1 MGSSFTRIASKAW
14 IQFLVLAIAIFFIPS
29 IFGHP
34 FAAGDNLIQFNPLRV
49 LAGRIERHGNL
60 PLWNQFI
67 WSGSPLLAGFNA
79 GVFFPTS
86 WLYAFLPATWAW
98 GLSQTLPYFLASFGF
113 YLLMREIKISEFTSR
128 ITALAFAYAGVMI
141 GQGVHLDMIL
151 GISLAP
157 WMLLCTSRII
167 DSNSHSKLRYAL
179 YLAICY
185 SLVVL
190 AGAPEAMLDEVI
202 MLIVFSLAKLARSRK
217 DWARKLL
224 WLAGAG
230 ALSLGLS
237 AAQWLPG
244 LAFQKISQRATPTV
258 AFVAFGAFAPQYFYS
273 FFAPY
278 LFGGPSALSAS
289 GYFGPFNWEEVTIY
303 PTIGP
308 IIALFATI
316 GRALKRKLESELL
329 PYLLVAIVGT
339 VLALGSYTPVES
351 WLYHLPLY
359 GQQRLQGR
367 NILALDVAI
376 FAFFGVWLD
385 RLLKGENKR
394 KVWPRSIA
402 FLPAAVI
409 AALYLTFLRSST
421 FITGLLHAQPRAIQ
435 VTTSEESLLFS
446 VSLAIAI
453 LSGLVYFFAGSA
465 APRVGKRLIVV
476 AILLDLAVFN
486 AFGGLGTSSHL
497 SQFNSSSR
505 QMAYLHS
512 LIDNS
517 SRFAVYD
524 PFLYTYGQLNAFG
537 EPDLNIAADNH
548 SIQGY
553 SSLSLGAYEDATQ
566 THAQATLSPKLLLN
580 PLIDTLGTKVLLTS
594 WYYLMSRYGSPK
606 AVPLPHFYIPGAD
619 TNGYP
624 SSATVYPDYLDAP
637 IRSNATDTYGLFG
650 RTMEVSSVDVSVGHT
665 FSAATI
671 REVGVL
677 RADGSI
683 VWLSPTSPE
692 AGQEVPGALHYG
704 IHGETTTKEINALG
718 VVVRQFLPVAIS
730 DPQQALVTG
739 VGINSTQGYFAL
751 KGQLASYLT
760 YPHFRQVET
769 IGNVSI
775 FQNSKAKSILQHSSK
790 VKIITQKTDL
800 NGTLHLSVNAT
811 SNSNISWAEAYA
823 PGWMA
828 RYTSVRGDRVLNLPT
843 TQNGA
848 LQKISVP
855 QGDWR
860 ITVFYHPSSAYEGIW
875 ISIVSVIL
883 TLALIAVEFL
893 KRTAPVEPQDAPET
907 H

>member
-1 MGSSFTRIASKAW
+1 MGSSVTRIASKAW

-67 WSGSPLLAGFNA
+67 WSGDPLLAGFNA

-98 GLSQTLPYFLASFGF
+98 GMSQTFPYFLASFGF
-113 YLLMREIKISEFTSR
+113 YLLMREIKISDFTSR

-141 GQGVHLDMIL
+141 GQGVHLDMII

-157 WMLLCTSRII
+157 WMLLCVSRII
-167 DSNSHSKLRYAL
+167 DSGGHSRLRYAV

-202 MLIVFSLAKLARSRK
+202 MLIVFSLAKLAKSRN

-230 ALSLGLS
+230 TLALGMS
-237 AAQWLPG
+237 AAQWVPG
-244 LAFQKISQRATPTV
+244 LEFQKISQRASPTV

-273 FFAPY
+273 LFAPY
-278 LFGGPSALSAS
+278 LFGGPSALSVS

-316 GRALKRKLESELL
+316 GRALRRTLESELL
-329 PYLLVAIVGT
+329 PYLLVAMVGT
-339 VLALGSYTPVES
+339 ILALGSYTPVES

-385 RLLKGENKR
+385 RLLKGEGER

-409 AALYLTFLRSST
+409 AALYLTFLRSNT
-421 FITGLLHAQPRAIQ
+421 FITKLLHAQPRAIQ
-435 VTTSEESLLFS
+435 VTTSEESLLFF

-453 LSGLVYFFAGSA
+453 SSGLVYFFASGA
-465 APRVGKRLIVV
+465 APRVAKRLIVV
-476 AILLDLAVFN
+476 IILLDLAVFN
-486 AFGGLGTSSHL
+486 AFGGLGTPTHL
-497 SQFNSSSR
+497 SQFNSSSQ

-512 LIDNS
+512 LIGDS

-524 PFLYTYGQLNAFG
+524 PFLYTYSQLNAFG
-537 EPDLNIAADNH
+537 EPDLNIAAGNH

-553 SSLSLGAYEDATQ
+553 SSLSLGAYQDATQ
-566 THAQATLSPKLLLN
+566 THAQATLSPKLLIN
-580 PLIDTLGTKVLLTS
+580 PLIDTLGTKVLLTN
-594 WYYLMSRYGSPK
+594 WHYLMSRYGSPT
-606 AVPLPHFYIPGAD
+606 AVPLPHFYTPAAQ
-619 TNGYP
+619 TNVYP
-624 SSATVYPDYLDAP
+624 SSAAGYPDYLYAAVQ
-637 IRSNATDTYGLFG
+637 SNATDTYGLFG
-650 RTMEVSSVDVSVGHT
+650 RTMEVSGINVSIGHT
-665 FSAATI
+665 FSARTI
-671 REVGVL
+671 RQVGLL

-683 VWLSPTSPE
+683 VWLSPISPE
-692 AGQEVPGALHYG
+692 TGQAVLGALHYG
-704 IHGETTTKEINALG
+704 IQGKMTTKEIKSCG
-718 VVVRQFLPVAIS
+718 VVVRQFLPTALS

-739 VGINSTQGYFAL
+739 VGISSTEGYFAL
-751 KGQLASYLT
+751 NGQLASYLT
-760 YPHFRQVET
+760 YPHFRQAET
-769 IGNVSI
+769 IGNLSI
-775 FQNSKAKSILQHSSK
+775 FQNSKAKAILQHSSR
-790 VKIITQKTDL
+790 VKIISQRTDL
-800 NGTLHLSVNAT
+800 NGTLHLSVHAT
-811 SNSNISWAEAYA
+811 ANSNISWAEAYA
-823 PGWMA
+823 PGWKA
-828 RYTSVRGDRVLNLPT
+828 DYTSVGDNRTLNLPT

-855 QGDWR
+855 TGDWN
-860 ITVFYHPSSAYEGIW
+860 ITVFYHPSSVYEGIW
-875 ISIVSVIL
+875 ISIASVIV
-883 TLALIAVEFL
+883 TLALIAVAFL
-893 KRTAPVEPQDAPET
+893 KRKVPDQPKDSPAT